1 MFQVALSREYETLTV
16 DSGKDCIE
24 KYFEEKK
31 VKNKKIDILLLDYK
45 LGDMQGVRTVAK
57 KVKELTDVKIIMI
70 SAHELDDKEDEE
82 LKQSGYILDVIKS
95 L

>member
-1 MFQVALSREYETLTV
+1 MICR
-16 DSGKDCIE
+16 
-24 KYFEEKK
+24 
-31 VKNKKIDILLLDYK
+31 
-45 LGDMQGVRTVAK
+45 RTVAK
-57 KVKELTDVKIIMI
+57 KVKELTDVKIIVI